1 MERRPLGR
9 TGVSVSNLCF
19 GAMMVGAWGNI
30 DHDDSI
36 RMIHQALA
44 RP

>member
-19 GAMMVGAWGNI
+19 GAMMIGGWATPTTTTRFA
-30 DHDDSI
+30 SSTT
-36 RMIHQALA
+36 R
-44 RP
+44 